1 MNKDR
6 ARIKTIICSTCS
18 SFPDCEC
25 KCKSR
30 DRVAD
35 ALIADGFTKYN
46 GENDYKQRLTASEE
60 RYKQLSNTAVEAIEK
75 KNKRIKK
82 LEAEKKIGIKD
93 LAEKLKSTILERAEV
108 VRDWTDE
115 QPRLRREIDVD
126 VFLKEIDNLLEDC
139 IND

>member
-1 MNKDR
+1 MMNKDK

-46 GENDYKQRLTASEE
+46 GENDYKQRLATSEE
-60 RYKQLSNTAVEAIEK
+60 RYKQLSDTAVEAIEK
-75 KNKRIKK
+75 KNKRIKN

-93 LAEKLKSTILERAEV
+93 FAERLKGVILDKAEV
-108 VRDWTDE
+108 VRDWTNE
-115 QPRLRREIDVD
+115 
-126 VFLKEIDNLLEDC
+126 
-139 IND
+139 